1 MKRAVGIICALAF
14 CISEMQ
20 PALAEELPAMETES
34 ECAEKEDIES
44 NTDLPEVRE
53 TEAVTQPETEA
64 KSEPDTKGELDSS
77 EAATEP
83 GTESGTMNE
92 PETESEKI
100 TEPETESE
108 TVTEDESE
116 ADTEMET
123 AAVTE
128 REDVTENKPDSEIIT
143 EPETESEAGTGS
155 GSESVPET
163 ETQRDTDLETV
174 RQTEPQTETGWQPE
188 VPTYSPAW
196 TDYGEN
202 IEYIEDFRFTQIP
215 EEEWDCT
222 LADGLGNTAVYESIR
237 SGAKQVGEIPYFGK
251 LYILDQVDET
261 WAYVESGNVRGF
273 VKKEE
278 LLEKTMA
285 EELVTEIG
293 TEAFPE
299 GEAWCEAADNAAF
312 TYTHTTTQ
320 PVLAQK
326 EYAIFLYSGSILEY
340 ARKDAREVGRSTSGC
355 LVYILETVDNGWIF
369 VESGDV
375 RGFVQ
380 MSSLLET
387 QASVDLVKSIGEG
400 DMPLAQEVISPQ
412 ENRSCYYTLKS
423 VKEACSTLGEQI
435 AKTAQQYVGRLGYVW
450 GGTSL
455 VSGADCS
462 GFTQS
467 LFAKFGIALPRL
479 AEEQGIQGQA
489 VGSLMDAQPGDLV
502 YWSSGP
508 HVGIYIGKGLVVQ
521 CSGDSYHTAAN
532 PGPGPTISRVD
543 YMPVTSIRR
552 YTTQT
557 VRKQKKGSGG
567 NQIDGTTYT
576 QDQLELIWAIV
587 AQEDNGSYEGSLAV
601 ITSAMNRTES
611 ARWSYCGSNALQQ
624 LTANGQYCYSIDNYW
639 RNRLGGNVPVYVIE
653 AVHDCLKKGIRNH
666 PYTCFRS
673 TKGKIT
679 GADAVQ
685 IGTGGNWYFGS

>member
-1 MKRAVGIICALAF
+1 MKRAVGIICAMAL
-14 CISEMQ
+14 CMSEMQ
-20 PALAEELPAMETES
+20 PVLAEDLPVVETES
-34 ECAEKEDIES
+34 ECAEKEETES
-44 NTDLPEVRE
+44 NTDLTEVQD
-53 TEAVTQPETEA
+53 TEAVTQTETEA
-64 KSEPDTKGELDSS
+64 KSEPDTNGEMESS
-77 EAATEP
+77 ETATEP
-83 GTESGTMNE
+83 VTESETMTE
-92 PETESEKI
+92 SETESERI

-108 TVTEDESE
+108 AVTEEESE
-116 ADTEMET
+116 TETEMET
-123 AAVTE
+123 VTE
-128 REDVTENKPDSEIIT
+128 TESEGVTENKPDSEIIT
-143 EPETESEAGTGS
+143 EPETESKAES
-155 GSESVPET
+155 GSSQENVPET
-163 ETQRDTDLETV
+163 EAQHKTA
-174 RQTEPQTETGWQPE
+174 RQTEPQTEAAWLPE
-188 VPTYSPAW
+188 VPSCSLPW

-202 IEYIEDFRFTQIP
+202 MEYAEDFRFTQIP
-215 EEEWDCT
+215 EAEWYCT
-222 LADGLGNTAVYESIR
+222 LADGLGNTAVYESI
-237 SGAKQVGEIPYFGK
+237 GTNAKQVGEIPYFGK

-261 WAYVESGNVRGF
+261 WVYVESGNVRGF

-293 TEAFPE
+293 TEAFPD

-312 TYTHTTTQ
+312 TYTHTTTR

-326 EYAIFLYSGSILEY
+326 EYAVFLYSGSILEY

-355 LVYILETVDNGWIF
+355 LVYILETADVGWLF

-380 MSSLLET
+380 ISSLLET
-387 QASVDLVKSIGEG
+387 QASVDLVKSIGEA

-412 ENRSCYYTLKS
+412 ENRSCYYTLIS

-435 AKTAQQYVGRLGYVW
+435 AKAAQQYVGSLGYVW

-467 LFAKFGIALPRL
+467 LFARFGIVLPRL
-479 AEEQGIQGQA
+479 AEEQGIQGQM
-489 VGSLMDAQPGDLV
+489 VGSFMDAQPGDIV

-532 PGPGPTISRVD
+532 PGPGPTISRAD

-557 VRKQKKGSGG
+557 VRKTKKGSGG
-567 NQIDGTTYT
+567 NQTDGTVYT
-576 QDQLELIWAIV
+576 QEQLELIWAIV
-587 AQEDNGSYEGSLAV
+587 AQEDNGSYDGALAV

-639 RNRLGGNVPVYVIE
+639 RSRLGGNVPGYVIE

-673 TKGKIT
+673 TKGKVT
-679 GADAVQ
+679 GSDAVQ
-685 IGTGGNWYFGS
+685 IGNGGNWYFGS

>member
-1 MKRAVGIICALAF
+1 
-14 CISEMQ
+14 
-20 PALAEELPAMETES
+20 MEY
-34 ECAEKEDIES
+34 A
-44 NTDLPEVRE
+44 
-53 TEAVTQPETEA
+53 
-64 KSEPDTKGELDSS
+64 
-77 EAATEP
+77 
-83 GTESGTMNE
+83 
-92 PETESEKI
+92 
-100 TEPETESE
+100 
-108 TVTEDESE
+108 
-116 ADTEMET
+116 
-123 AAVTE
+123 
-128 REDVTENKPDSEIIT
+128 
-143 EPETESEAGTGS
+143 
-155 GSESVPET
+155 
-163 ETQRDTDLETV
+163 
-174 RQTEPQTETGWQPE
+174 
-188 VPTYSPAW
+188 
-196 TDYGEN
+196 
-202 IEYIEDFRFTQIP
+202 EDFRFTQIP
-215 EEEWDCT
+215 EAEWYCT
-222 LADGLGNTAVYESIR
+222 LADGLGNTAVYESI
-237 SGAKQVGEIPYFGK
+237 GTNAKQVGEIPYFGK

-293 TEAFPE
+293 TEAFPD

-312 TYTHTTTQ
+312 TYTHTTTR

-326 EYAIFLYSGSILEY
+326 EYAVFLYSGSILEY

-355 LVYILETVDNGWIF
+355 LVYILETADDGWLF

-380 MSSLLET
+380 ISSLLET
-387 QASVDLVKSIGEG
+387 QASVDLVKSIGEA

-412 ENRSCYYTLKS
+412 ENRSCYYTLIS

-435 AKTAQQYVGRLGYVW
+435 AKAAQQYVGSLGYVW

-467 LFAKFGIALPRL
+467 LFARFGIVLPRL
-479 AEEQGIQGQA
+479 AEEQGIQGQM
-489 VGSLMDAQPGDLV
+489 VGSFMDAQPGDIV

-532 PGPGPTISRVD
+532 PGPGPTISRAD

-557 VRKQKKGSGG
+557 VRKTKKGSGG
-567 NQIDGTTYT
+567 NQTDGTVYT
-576 QDQLELIWAIV
+576 QEQLELIWAIV
-587 AQEDNGSYEGSLAV
+587 AQEDNGSYDGALAV

-639 RNRLGGNVPVYVIE
+639 RSRLGGNVPGYVIE

-673 TKGKIT
+673 TKGKVT

-685 IGTGGNWYFGS
+685 IGNGGNWYFGS